1 MVRGRGKF
9 FPFVI
14 AILVFL
20 LDVPIGAAHVPD
32 VEDAESSVL
41 IRNERPTIPPLM
53 CGEEECQKDR
63 SPSHTPVDSS
73 PPAMEFG

>member
-14 AILVFL
+14 ATLVFL

-32 VEDAESSVL
+32 VENSESSVL
-41 IRNERPTIPPLM
+41 IRGERPTIPPFM
-53 CGEEECQKDR
+53 CVEEECHK
-63 SPSHTPVDSS
+63 
-73 PPAMEFG
+73 